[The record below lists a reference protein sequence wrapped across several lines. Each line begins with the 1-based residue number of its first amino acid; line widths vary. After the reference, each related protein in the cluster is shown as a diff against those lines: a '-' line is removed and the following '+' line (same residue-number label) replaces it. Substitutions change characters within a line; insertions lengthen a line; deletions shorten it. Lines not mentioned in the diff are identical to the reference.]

1 MTDHSIALEL
11 RNISKR
17 YPGTLAVDQ
26 VNLTIK
32 SGEVHAI
39 IGENGAGK
47 SSLMK
52 IISGA
57 FQDYSGQ
64 ILLGDAEILLHSPAI
79 AKANGIAMIHQE
91 LCLAQP
97 LSIAENLLAGR
108 LPTRYGLLNRKAM
121 YEEARRL
128 LDMVGLDINPKQA
141 ISEISQHE
149 AQLVEIAKA
158 LGSEPSI
165 LIMDEPTSS
174 LSSEEVNRLFDIIR
188 KLRKTGLTIIY
199 ISHHLP
205 EILAIAD
212 RVTVM
217 RDGQKVDTLHV
228 KNTDSTKLVEMM
240 LGQTISE
247 ISVER
252 KTSPGEIRF
261 QVDQCSRFGFFH
273 DISFHIREGEILGLG
288 GLAGAGR
295 SEIARSLCGIDPLD
309 AGTITLDNE
318 EINATDMRSTMQAGL
333 AYLSED
339 RKLEGLALQLTAQ
352 DNLLSAMQIKNSK
365 FINQDNGREIFQES
379 ADQLAIYPPEPNRQI
394 VQFSGGN
401 QQKVLLAKWLATAP
415 EVCILD
421 EPTRGVD
428 IGAKKVIHHAIAN
441 LADQGKCVLLI
452 SSDLPELVDLSDRII
467 VMRKGRIIR
476 QMQKQELSED
486 AVLLAANG
494 E

>member
-1 MTDHSIALEL
+1 MTELVIALEL

-47 SSLMK
+47 STLMK

-64 ILLGDAEILLHSPAI
+64 TLLSGAEIPLHSPAI
-79 AKANGIAMIHQE
+79 AQANGIAMIHQE

-108 LPTRYGLLNRKAM
+108 LPTKYGLLNRKAM
-121 YEEARRL
+121 YEEARQL

-158 LGSEPSI
+158 LGAEPSI

-205 EILAIAD
+205 EILEIAD

-217 RDGQKVDTLHV
+217 RDGQKVDTL
-228 KNTDSTKLVEMM
+228 
-240 LGQTISE
+240 
-247 ISVER
+247 
-252 KTSPGEIRF
+252 
-261 QVDQCSRFGFFH
+261 
-273 DISFHIREGEILGLG
+273 
-288 GLAGAGR
+288 
-295 SEIARSLCGIDPLD
+295 
-309 AGTITLDNE
+309 
-318 EINATDMRSTMQAGL
+318 
-333 AYLSED
+333 
-339 RKLEGLALQLTAQ
+339 
-352 DNLLSAMQIKNSK
+352 
-365 FINQDNGREIFQES
+365 
-379 ADQLAIYPPEPNRQI
+379 
-394 VQFSGGN
+394 
-401 QQKVLLAKWLATAP
+401 
-415 EVCILD
+415 
-421 EPTRGVD
+421 
-428 IGAKKVIHHAIAN
+428 
-441 LADQGKCVLLI
+441 
-452 SSDLPELVDLSDRII
+452 
-467 VMRKGRIIR
+467 
-476 QMQKQELSED
+476 
-486 AVLLAANG
+486 
-494 E
+494 